1 MKAVQVKSNTDAK
14 VERWW
19 PKFEFDPKN
28 AMKSKLTINLRN
40 CPYDLF
46 KIIAM
51 EELGWRVIDNKGQ
64 VLDPE
69 SILTDR

>member
-1 MKAVQVKSNTDAK
+1 MKGDSK

-19 PKFEFDPKN
+19 PKFEFDTKN
-28 AMKSKLTINLRN
+28 AMKSKLTINLKN
-40 CPYDLF
+40 CQYDLF

-51 EELGWRVIDNKGQ
+51 EELGWRVIDNRGQ

-69 SILTDR
+69 SVLTDR